1 MELPFDYNYI
11 KNVSKVTYASLGEII
26 SDGDNLFAI
35 SPYANCNNIAG
46 FKNNG
51 DEIIVSTDDGKYVSR
66 K

>member
-1 MELPFDYNYI
+1 M
-11 KNVSKVTYASLGEII
+11 KNVYYPYI

-51 DEIIVSTDDGKYVSR
+51 DDVSLENFKMLL
-66 K
+66 KQILI